1 MRNKIT
7 CFIVLCCSLYGCDKL
22 EVKSVD
28 FEVSVDKNMY
38 KLGDTV
44 RFDLRGEPDYLL
56 FYSGEK
62 GARYEFRDRV
72 ITEKGNPLLS
82 FTSLKTGATAAKIQ
96 VLVSTDFNGIYD
108 KNAVSAAQWDDLS
121 PLAVFSTGADNTPSG
136 NITLQ
141 HYKENKRPIYLA
153 FRSYKPDD
161 GITQNYNHTIRTLNI
176 KLDGVDGSSYDI
188 NPGINL
194 QGWKNVSWAL
204 ESTPW
209 VVNSSNQLVLN
220 NAAPT
225 GVHEEW
231 AISSAI
237 RLDHVVPDRPK
248 SLKSMAMVMPR
259 QLEHV
264 FKERGVYKVTF
275 VATNQSAED
284 KKEVVKELDIT
295 ID

>member
-28 FEVSVDKNMY
+28 FEVSVDKNTY

-72 ITEKGNPLLS
+72 ITEKGDPLLS

-248 SLKSMAMVMPR
+248 SLKSMAMVMPQ

-275 VATNQSAED
+275 VASNQSAED

>member
-1 MRNKIT
+1 MRNKII
-7 CFIVLCCSLYGCDKL
+7 CFILLCCSLSGCDKL
-22 EVKSVD
+22 EIESVD
-28 FEVSVDKNMY
+28 FEVSVDKNTY

-44 RFDLRGEPDYLL
+44 RFTLSGDPDYLV

-62 GARYEFRDRV
+62 GAKYEFRDRV
-72 ITEKGNPLLS
+72 IVETGNPLLS
-82 FTSLKTGATAAKIQ
+82 FTSLKTGAAAAKMQLLI
-96 VLVSTDFNGIYD
+96 STDFSGIYD
-108 KNAVSAAQWDDLS
+108 KKTVSAAQWDDLS
-121 PLAVFSTGADNTPSG
+121 SLAVFSTGADNTPSG

-141 HYKENKRPIYLA
+141 QYKEIKRPIYLA

-161 GITQNYNHTIRTLNI
+161 GMAQNYNHTIRTLNI
-176 KLDGVDGSSYDI
+176 KLDGVDGHSYEI

-194 QGWKNVSWAL
+194 QGWNNVEWAA
-204 ESTPW
+204 ESVPW

-231 AISSAI
+231 AISGAI
-237 RLDHVVPDRPK
+237 RLDNVVPDRPK

-275 VATNQSAED
+275 VASNQSAED
-284 KKEVVKELDIT
+284 KKESIKELDIT